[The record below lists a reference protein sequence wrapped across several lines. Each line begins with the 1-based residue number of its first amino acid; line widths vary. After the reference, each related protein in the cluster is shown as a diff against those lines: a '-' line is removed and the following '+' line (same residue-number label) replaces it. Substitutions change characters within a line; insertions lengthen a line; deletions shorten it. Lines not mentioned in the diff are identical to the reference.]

1 MDITKI
7 DKNFA
12 INEILTMDG
21 KTYYKI
27 PHEKF
32 DLYGVWFDEKS
43 NRFVR
48 MDQEVAKEVSVGV
61 DALSKNTTGGRLR
74 FSTDATLIG
83 VRVTYD
89 GFCRMSHMAL
99 SGSSGFALVEEL
111 ENECRIVKTFR
122 PNYTDETGFS
132 QEFERSES
140 KMRDYILHFPLY
152 NRVTSLEI
160 VLNEGA
166 TVKNGRRYRDIKPI
180 LYYGSSITQGG
191 CASRTDNAYQAHIAK
206 WNNIDFINLGFS
218 GSGKAEPQMVDYLA
232 SLDCSVFVCDYD
244 YNARTAEE
252 LQERHYPL
260 YKRYRSVKKD
270 TPILF
275 VSKPDFEYD
284 PSGEKREAIIRET
297 YERAKA
303 EGDKNVYFLSGKTF
317 YGDKDRENCSVDG
330 CHPNDLGF
338 YYMAKKIYAKLQE
351 IDEIYK

>member
-1 MDITKI
+1 MDISKI

-12 INEILTMDG
+12 ANEIVTMDG
-21 KTYYKI
+21 KAYYKI
-27 PHEKF
+27 PHSSF
-32 DLYGVWFDEKS
+32 DLYGIWFDEKH
-43 NRFVR
+43 NRFIR
-48 MDQEVAKEVSVGV
+48 MDQEVAQKVSDGV
-61 DALSKNTTGGRLR
+61 NYLSKNTTGGRLR

-89 GFCRMSHMAL
+89 NFCRMSHMAL

-111 ENECRIVKTFR
+111 DGECRIARTFR
-122 PNYTDETGFS
+122 PNFTDEKGFS
-132 QEFERSES
+132 QEFYLQGA

-152 NRVTSLEI
+152 NHVTSLEI
-160 VLNEGA
+160 ILNEDA
-166 TVKNGRRYRDIKPI
+166 VVKKGRPYRNVKPI

-191 CASRTDNAYQAHIAK
+191 CASRTDNSYQAHIAK

-218 GSGKAEPQMVDYLA
+218 GNGKAEPIMVDYLA
-232 SLDCSVFVCDYD
+232 SIDCSVFVCDYD
-244 YNARTAEE
+244 YNATTAEE
-252 LQERHYPL
+252 LEERHYPL
-260 YKRYRSVKKD
+260 YKRYRSVRKD

-275 VSKPDFEYD
+275 ISKPDFEYD
-284 PSGEKREAIIRET
+284 PSSARREAIIRET

-303 EGDKNVYFLSGKTF
+303 EGDKKVYFLAGSTL
-317 YGDKDRENCSVDG
+317 YGDEDRENCSVDR